1 VAIGLLIIA
10 FLWYR
15 PRGTLPEPR
24 RVFGDPGPARPSL
37 PRQRHETREP
47 AAAADRGQLLL
58 RAEGVE
64 RRFEGLRAVDGV
76 SIAVEAGRI
85 TGLIGPNGAGK
96 STLLAVLAG
105 TLPPSAGR
113 IFLDGRDVTGLP
125 AYQRARRGLARTFQL
140 SSEFAHLTVMENLLV
155 AVPRQ
160 PGDSLLGALR
170 GKSYWGADERFLV
183 EGARE
188 LLARF
193 RMSATESAYAGDLSG
208 GQKRLVEIMR
218 ALMLRPR
225 VLLLDEPMAGV
236 HPSVVEEIASSLESL
251 RQEGLAIM
259 MVEHELSMVDRLCD
273 PVIVMAQGKIIG
285 RGSMSS
291 LRRQREIVDA
301 YLVG

>member
-1 VAIGLLIIA
+1 
-10 FLWYR
+10 
-15 PRGTLPEPR
+15 
-24 RVFGDPGPARPSL
+24 
-37 PRQRHETREP
+37 
-47 AAAADRGQLLL
+47 
-58 RAEGVE
+58 
-64 RRFEGLRAVDGV
+64 
-76 SIAVEAGRI
+76 
-85 TGLIGPNGAGK
+85 
-96 STLLAVLAG
+96 
-105 TLPPSAGR
+105 
-113 IFLDGRDVTGLP
+113 
-125 AYQRARRGLARTFQL
+125 
-140 SSEFAHLTVMENLLV
+140 M
-155 AVPRQ
+155 
-160 PGDSLLGALR
+160 GALR